1 MNENASF
8 NSEQFKAITR
18 DGWNKAASGWNRYT
32 PQIHQWLANA
42 TKLMLDMAKVEPGFR
57 VLDVAA
63 GAGDQTLSAARRAGE
78 TGYVLATDIS
88 AEILK
93 LAADNAHKAG
103 LKSVATKVADAE
115 ALGLPAADFDA
126 AICRLGLMFCPD
138 PVKALQEMHHAL
150 KPGACACVMVFSQP
164 EKNPCVGIVQQ
175 TALKYAGLPP
185 PDPYQP
191 GGLFSLG
198 KPGHLDHLFV
208 NAGFGNVSSKI
219 ISAPFSLPS
228 ASAYLAFIQNSASPV
243 LQILSKLSETER
255 ACAWKEMEE
264 KLGAFQT
271 ANDWQGPNELVLVAG
286 EATKHI
292 SATGN

>member
-32 PQIHQWLANA
+32 PQIHQWLTNA
-42 TKLMLDMAKVEPGFR
+42 TELMLDMAKVEPGFR

-63 GAGDQTLSAARRAGE
+63 GAGDQTLSAARSAGE
-78 TGYVLATDIS
+78 TGYLLATDIS

-103 LKSVATKVADAE
+103 LK
-115 ALGLPAADFDA
+115 
-126 AICRLGLMFCPD
+126 
-138 PVKALQEMHHAL
+138 
-150 KPGACACVMVFSQP
+150 
-164 EKNPCVGIVQQ
+164 
-175 TALKYAGLPP
+175 YARLPP

-208 NAGFGNVSSKI
+208 SAGFGNVSSKI

-271 ANDWQGPNELVLVAG
+271 ANGWQGPNELVLTAG